1 MDSILYYICI
11 PLGVL
16 MKWCWQLVGNYG
28 AAIIMFTLATKIVL
42 LPLSVWIHKNN
53 ILMVKLQPDINM
65 IKVRNFGNA
74 DIIADEQEALFKKHK
89 YHPMLSL
96 VPLALQIV
104 LLLGVVYIINRPLSY
119 LFGIS
124 DGVVTALAQAVGANT
139 ESSSFQLEILA
150 AVKNGTLTSGSVVTG
165 VDPSVVSDVVSRV
178 SVFDLT
184 FCGLDLTGVPTVVQ
198 GMYYLVPLVS
208 GLSSLVLCLAQN
220 ASNVLQHE
228 QSKINKYG
236 TMLLSVAISLY
247 LGFFVPVGTATYW
260 TFGNIFSI
268 IQMYILNAVIAPKK
282 YVDYGA
288 LERSRAELKKLE
300 ELEPVGKKDAKW
312 RENKKREKQDYKKF
326 FKIINK
332 HLVIYSEKS
341 GFYKYFKDIIDE
353 LTARSNIIVHYIT
366 NDPDDIIFKVAQ
378 TNKQIKP
385 YYIGIKKLIPL
396 MMKLE
401 SDMVVMTT
409 PELDKYYLKKSMM
422 KKDIEYVYIPHA
434 LMSMH
439 MGMKE
444 GSLDAFETVFC
455 AGEHIRREV
464 EATVKCY
471 GLPQKTL
478 VNFGYP
484 LVDELLEEGKREK
497 ATHKTDGRREILI
510 APTWN
515 EDCILDSCI
524 DEMLTSLLCDDYH
537 ITVRPHPEYVKRY
550 GPRMNAIVEK
560 WADRVGDG
568 LTFELDFS
576 ANRSIYSADIMITD
590 WSGISFE
597 YSFATKR
604 PVLFVNTKM
613 KVLNPNWERIG
624 CEPIEITLRNEIGAS
639 IEKSEVVNVGKHV
652 EYLLAHGAEYEDSIE
667 RALHKVVYNVGSAGR
682 VGAGYILKSLSE
694 KAKCRQSGKTLDNR
708 SDT

>member
-28 AAIIMFTLATKIVL
+28 VAIILFTLATKIVL

-53 ILMVKLQPDINM
+53 ILMVKLQPEINM

-124 DGVVTALAQAVGANT
+124 DEAVALLAQAVGANT

-150 AVKNGTLTSGSVVTG
+150 ALKNGTLNYVPG
-165 VDPSVVSDVVSRV
+165 VDPSVMADLVGKVGS
-178 SVFDLT
+178 FDLT
-184 FCGLDLTGVPTVVQ
+184 FCGLDLTGVPTAMNGV
-198 GMYYLVPLVS
+198 YYLVPLVA

-228 QSKINKYG
+228 QSNINKYG
-236 TMLLSVAISLY
+236 TMMLSVAISLY

-282 YVDYGA
+282 YVDYDA
-288 LERSRAELKKLE
+288 LERSRTELKKLE
-300 ELEPVGKKDAKW
+300 ELEPVGKKDARW
-312 RENKKREKQDYKKF
+312 RENKKREKQDYKRF
-326 FKIINK
+326 FGIINK

-353 LTARSNIIVHYIT
+353 LTERSNITVHYIT
-366 NDPDDIIFKVAQ
+366 NDPDDVIFKIAE
-378 TNKQIKP
+378 TNKRIKP

-401 SDMVVMTT
+401 ADMVVMTT

-422 KKDIEYVYIPHA
+422 KKDVEYVYVPHA

-444 GSLDAFETVFC
+444 GSLDAFDTVFC
-455 AGEHIRREV
+455 AGEHIHREV

-471 GLPQKTL
+471 GLPPKTL
-478 VNFGYP
+478 VDFGYP
-484 LVDELLEEGKREK
+484 LVDELLREGERER
-497 ATHKTDGRREILI
+497 ASQKTDGRREILI

-524 DEMLTSLLCDDYH
+524 DEMLTDLMCDDYH

-550 GPRMNAIVEK
+550 GTRMNAIVER
-560 WADRVGDG
+560 WADKVGDG

-576 ANRSIYSADIMITD
+576 VNRSIYSADIMITD

-613 KVLNPNWERIG
+613 KVLNPNWERIE
-624 CEPIEITLRNEIGAS
+624 CEPIEITLRNEIGVS
-639 IEKSEVVNVGKHV
+639 IEKGEVVNVREHV
-652 EYLLAHGAEYEDSIE
+652 EYLLSHSSEYEDSINK
-667 RALHKVVYNVGSAGR
+667 ALHKAVYNVGSAGR

-694 KAKCRQSGKTLDNR
+694 KAKSRQNAKTLDN
-708 SDT
+708 